1 MNLENIKRPHPD
13 AAEGWNDFVAEVAA
27 VEGGLD
33 FIDWVETK
41 VADKN
46 FYGAVTV
53 DVDTENAFAEAAFY
67 VAANAL
73 RAGEF
78 TKVAA
83 NIDTDWL

>member
-1 MNLENIKRPHPD
+1 MELERIKNPHHD
-13 AAEGWNDFVAEVAA
+13 AAEVWNDFVNEVAE

-33 FIDWVETK
+33 FIDHVETK

-46 FYGAVTV
+46 FHGAVMV

-78 TKVAA
+78 SHVAA
-83 NIDTDWL
+83 KIDTAWL

>member
-1 MNLENIKRPHPD
+1 MNLENIKRPRFG
-13 AAEGWNDFVAEVAA
+13 AAEAWCDLVNEVAA

-41 VADKN
+41 VYCKN

-53 DVDTENAFAEAAFY
+53 DVDTEDAFAEAAFY

-78 TKVAA
+78 PAVASSI
-83 NIDTDWL
+83 NTGWL